1 MLLSCIPYKL
11 KNLVLIEAEVE
22 YFESRGDLLKNK
34 IGKDLRLS
42 VASIILISVWNKRE
56 RDVQEEK

>member
-1 MLLSCIPYKL
+1 MLLSCILYKL
-11 KNLVLIEAEVE
+11 KNLFLIEAEVE
-22 YFESRGDLLKNK
+22 YIEFRGDLLKNK